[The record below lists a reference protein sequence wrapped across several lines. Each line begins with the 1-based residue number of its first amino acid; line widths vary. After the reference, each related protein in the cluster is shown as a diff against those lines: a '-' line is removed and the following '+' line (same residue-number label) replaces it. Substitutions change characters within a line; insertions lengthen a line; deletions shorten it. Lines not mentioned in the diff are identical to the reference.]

1 MCGSIKTGVHC
12 CPRWVAPIKRH
23 PELRANQG
31 VEYVRCHDI
40 IAAQFLVMRG
50 PHGYHIFASVLWP
63 CRTGYSSEP
72 IDMTVAR
79 GIAGEAYSRS
89 IVGRQILVQQPG
101 DIVGYLA
108 VCIEDDA
115 HKGIL
120 EQKET
125 FLRPAG
131 GQGMD
136 GREMRHTG
144 P

>member
-12 CPRWVAPIKRH
+12 CPRWVAPIKRP

-79 GIAGEAYSRS
+79 GIAGEAYSRYMRS
-89 IVGRQILVQQPG
+89 PWNYSVV
-101 DIVGYLA
+101 
-108 VCIEDDA
+108 
-115 HKGIL
+115 
-120 EQKET
+120 
-125 FLRPAG
+125 LRS
-131 GQGMD
+131 Q
-136 GREMRHTG
+136 
-144 P
+144 

>member
-79 GIAGEAYSRS
+79 GIAGEAYSRYKGS
-89 IVGRQILVQQPG
+89 GQNRAHPEHGMNTIL
-101 DIVGYLA
+101 
-108 VCIEDDA
+108 
-115 HKGIL
+115 
-120 EQKET
+120 
-125 FLRPAG
+125 PATL
-131 GQGMD
+131 
-136 GREMRHTG
+136 HTV
-144 P
+144 PHAA